1 LKVLLIYPGFVEGF
15 SSYRNGCDW
24 FNHGLGIISAILK
37 CEGHEVVYLDCRTL
51 SGWDDFR
58 RRIRSM
64 DFDLALVSMATVDF
78 DPAIRIARIVK
89 EKSRDIKVMVG
100 GPHPTLATAETVAV
114 PEFDYV
120 FTHEAEITLPD
131 LLKRYPD
138 IPRVNRGEM
147 PVDLDSLP
155 FVDRDLAPDGETPWF
170 SGLEKPYFSITAS
183 RGCLYQCTFCQPAER
198 IVFGNKVRRRS
209 VDNIL
214 DELESLG
221 RHHGM
226 RSFMIHDDCFTQ
238 YHSWADEFCE
248 KKIKRGLMQPFA
260 CQTRSDIVCRK
271 PDLIEK
277 LAKAG
282 MRWVLIGFESGS
294 DRILRLLKKGTTVAE
309 NIESA
314 RICKRLGVKI
324 FANYMFGIPGET
336 KEEMASTVEM
346 MRAIHPEIHAVAV
359 FTPAPGS
366 ELYDYCVANDLIVIG
381 ASEGYRRNACSGPK
395 IKGVDY
401 DFVNRITYSSLYG
414 PTAGAIRFF
423 LEQKFMPR
431 LMLKKRLG
439 RFFGKHFA
447 RGPLSEEGRERG

>member
-1 LKVLLIYPGFVEGF
+1 MKILLIYPGLVEGF

-37 CEGHEVVYLDCRTL
+37 REGHEVAYLDCRTL

-58 RRIRSM
+58 RRIHSM

-100 GPHPTLATAETVAV
+100 GPHPTLATAETIAV
-114 PEFDYV
+114 PEFDYI
-120 FTHEAEITLPD
+120 FTHEAELTLPG
-131 LLKRYPD
+131 LLNRYPD

-147 PVDLDSLP
+147 PVDLDALP
-155 FVDRDLAPDGETPWF
+155 FVDRELAPDGETPWF

-209 VDNIL
+209 VGNIL
-214 DELESLG
+214 DELEFLG
-221 RHHGM
+221 RRHGM

-238 YHSWADEFCE
+238 YHSWAEEFCI
-248 KKIKRGLMQPFA
+248 KKMERGLVQPFA

-271 PDLIEK
+271 PELLEK
-277 LAKAG
+277 LSKAG
-282 MRWVLIGFESGS
+282 LRWVLIGFESGS
-294 DRILRLLKKGTTVAE
+294 DRVLKQLKKGSTVAQNLE
-309 NIESA
+309 A
-314 RICKRLGVKI
+314 GRICKRLGVKI

-336 KEEMASTVEM
+336 KEEMLLTARMIRE
-346 MRAIHPEIHAVAV
+346 IDPELRSVAV

-366 ELYDYCVANDLIVIG
+366 ELYEYCRANDLIVILD
-381 ASEGYRRNACSGPK
+381 SEGYRRNACSGPK
-395 IKGVDY
+395 IKGIDY
-401 DFVNRITYSSLYG
+401 EFVNRMSFQSIYG
-414 PTAGAIRFF
+414 PTVGAIRYFIQ
-423 LEQKFMPR
+423 QKFLPA
-431 LMLKKRLG
+431 LNIKKRL
-439 RFFGKHFA
+439 HH
-447 RGPLSEEGRERG
+447 LIDS

>member
-1 LKVLLIYPGFVEGF
+1 MKILLIYPGLVEGF

-37 CEGHEVVYLDCRTL
+37 REGHEIAYLDCRTM

-58 RRIRSM
+58 RRILSV
-64 DFDLALVSMATVDF
+64 DFDLTLVSVATVDF

-89 EKSRDIKVMVG
+89 EKSPHIKVMVG
-100 GPHPTLATAETVAV
+100 GPHPTLATEETIAVA
-114 PEFDYV
+114 EFDYI

-155 FVDRDLAPDGETPWF
+155 FVDRALAPDGESPWF

-209 VDNIL
+209 VGNIL
-214 DELESLG
+214 DELEILG
-221 RHHGM
+221 RRHGM

-238 YHSWADEFCE
+238 YHSWAEEFSV
-248 KKIKRGLMQPFA
+248 KKIERGIGQPFA
-260 CQTRSDIVCRK
+260 CQTRADIVCRK
-271 PDLIEK
+271 PELVEK

-294 DRILRLLKKGTTVAE
+294 DRILEQLKKGTTVAQNLE
-309 NIESA
+309 A
-314 RICKRLGVKI
+314 GRICKRLGVKI

-336 KEEMASTVEM
+336 CEEMLMTAKM
-346 MRAIHPEIHAVAV
+346 MRTISPAIHSPAV

-366 ELYDYCVANDLIVIG
+366 ELYEHCVANDLILISN
-381 ASEGYRRNACSGPK
+381 SEGYRRDALSGPK
-395 IKGVDY
+395 IKGIDY
-401 DFVNRITYSSLYG
+401 NLVRKLVYQSRYG
-414 PTAGAIRFF
+414 SFAGGVRSFF
-423 LEQKFMPR
+423 RGKVLPR
-431 LMLKKRLG
+431 LKTE
-439 RFFGKHFA
+439 
-447 RGPLSEEGRERG
+447 SS